1 MAGIVD
7 DQEVVAPRMLD
18 KGRHLYAQFDAR
30 VGDGRN
36 GPFFGMVIVSLPENL
51 VQFEKF
57 ALHSFILLPSQQQD
71 RDILVAGA
79 SLHFSVDIHGSILQ
93 MPSEGLEFMAFGGW
107 GWALGVLL
115 ARLSA
120 RLCQQLVY
128 REVMRVGV
136 FGELG
141 EERAPLT
148 CSGEY
153 CVC

>member
-7 DQEVVAPRMLD
+7 DQEVVAPSMLD
-18 KGRHLYAQFDAR
+18 KGRHLYAQFYAG
-30 VGDGRN
+30 VGNGRN
-36 GPFFGMVIVSLPENL
+36 RPFFGMVIVSLPEDL

-57 ALHSFILLPSQQQD
+57 ALHGGILLPSQQQD

-79 SLHFSVDIHGSILQ
+79 SLHFSIDIHGSILQ

-120 RLCQQLVY
+120 RLCQQFVY
-128 REVMRVGV
+128 LEVMRVGV
-136 FGELG
+136 LGELG
-141 EERAPLT
+141 GEE
-148 CSGEY
+148 SH
-153 CVC
+153 

>member
-1 MAGIVD
+1 
-7 DQEVVAPRMLD
+7 MLD
-18 KGRHLYAQFDAR
+18 KGRHLYAQFYAG
-30 VGDGRN
+30 VGDGRD
-36 GPFFGMVIVSLPENL
+36 GPFFSMVIVSLPENL

-57 ALHSFILLPSQQQD
+57 ALHSGILFPPQQQY

-128 REVMRVGV
+128 CDIMRVGV
-136 FGELG
+136 LGELG
-141 EERAPLT
+141 EER
-148 CSGEY
+148 ERH
-153 CVC
+153 